1 MLNLSALFNN
11 NKNDATA
18 TYNYPWSADSSNNG
32 LLSHVES
39 PRFRQGHRRQLSLS
53 RLRSRKA
60 LCSVTVFV
68 ILLLVF
74 ALSPVSVNQIRD
86 PYHEQS
92 SKDRTNGAGEI
103 FLDNE
108 DGGGIIPL
116 GQSRERKG
124 REFFWWEQFPL

>member
-1 MLNLSALFNN
+1 M
-11 NKNDATA
+11 
-18 TYNYPWSADSSNNG
+18 
-32 LLSHVES
+32 
-39 PRFRQGHRRQLSLS
+39 
-53 RLRSRKA
+53 
-60 LCSVTVFV
+60 CSVTVFV